1 MKAKLST
8 FVTEVGKKHFYICLS
23 GQTKVGD
30 LPVVFISGSR
40 EG

>member
-1 MKAKLST
+1 MNAKLSM
-8 FVTEVGKKHFYICLS
+8 FVTEVRKKHFNLCLS
-23 GQTKVGD
+23 GQIKIGD